1 VNAEEDA
8 LMMLRRKMETL
19 YILYNVKAEE
29 KTLDYDE

>member
-1 VNAEEDA
+1 VNEEKDA

-19 YILYNVKAEE
+19 HNVKAEE

>member
-8 LMMLRRKMETL
+8 LMMLRRKMEHCT
-19 YILYNVKAEE
+19 YNVKAEE